1 MDNNQNNNMNQT
13 VDSQVNENF
22 NQQPMPTQVQQP
34 MYQQPMPTQVQPK
47 KKFNWILWIAVALII
62 PIVIGIIL
70 RTIGANMLNSG
81 PDMAPVGMFIKSLG
95 TLAMLLL
102 TFPSLLIVIIIGV
115 TRGNKK

>member
-1 MDNNQNNNMNQT
+1 MYNNQNNNMNQSI
-13 VDSQVNENF
+13 DSQVNENF
-22 NQQPMPTQVQQP
+22 N
-34 MYQQPMPTQVQPK
+34 QQPMPTQVQPK

-95 TLAMLLL
+95 TLAMWLL